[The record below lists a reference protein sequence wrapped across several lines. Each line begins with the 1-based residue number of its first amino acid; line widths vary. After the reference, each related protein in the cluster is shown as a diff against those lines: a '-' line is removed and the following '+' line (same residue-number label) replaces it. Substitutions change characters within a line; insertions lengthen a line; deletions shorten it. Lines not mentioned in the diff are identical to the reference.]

1 VRSRYRGRIYLG
13 PFNTA
18 AATGGTGATPSRPA
32 AGFTTVLGVFVDAL
46 QAETGGDPAI
56 VWSMWSPTD
65 SEYRFIN
72 LATYDDAWDTM
83 RARGAEPVARTELG
97 T

>member
-1 VRSRYRGRIYLG
+1 
-13 PFNTA
+13 
-18 AATGGTGATPSRPA
+18 
-32 AGFTTVLGVFVDAL
+32 
-46 QAETGGDPAI
+46 
-56 VWSMWSPTD
+56 MWSPTD

-72 LATYDDAWDTM
+72 LPTYDDAWDTM